1 MKLSERVINNLKE
14 RRDRLLNGDINS
26 IPSPFKRFRDDL
38 VGIEQAKFYMVTSKT
53 KGGKTQFA
61 SNFFIYNSILY
72 AYYNPEQVRVKIFYY
87 PLEETP
93 ENIMERFMCYL
104 LYTLSGNKY
113 RINPKD
119 LRSTNNDKP
128 LPLEI
133 LELLESEQYKEIIQF
148 FEDSIIFSTSTN
160 ATGVY
165 KECKAYAE
173 ANGKV
178 HTKKCKITDELG
190 QVKEVDGFDYYEPND
205 PKEYKLIFYDHI
217 SLISLER
224 NMDLRQS
231 MSKLSEYFVLLRNRY
246 GFTPIVIQQQA
257 FHENIDAFKMDKL
270 KPSLV
275 TLADNKAIARDVDI
289 CLGIF
294 SPYSYELREY
304 MGYSIEK
311 FKDNIRFLEVIINRS
326 GQSNGMI
333 ALYFDGAVNYWKE
346 LPLPNDSNALQTIYN
361 WMDKTKKNMLFF
373 INSFKRMLNKQYYK
387 K

>member
-373 INSFKRMLNKQYYK
+373 INSFKRMLNK
-387 K
+387 